1 MKDFTKLD
9 ARYWHSCAEGYVL
22 KPANNTAYIYTIKS
36 LRVENT

>member
-22 KPANNTAYIYTIKS
+22 KPATNTAYTIKS